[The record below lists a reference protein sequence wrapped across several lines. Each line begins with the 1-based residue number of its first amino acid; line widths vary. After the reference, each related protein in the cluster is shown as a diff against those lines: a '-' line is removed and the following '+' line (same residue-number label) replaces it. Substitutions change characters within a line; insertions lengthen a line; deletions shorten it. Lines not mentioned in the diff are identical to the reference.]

1 MADDKQGASP
11 ASLAGEPAAA
21 SRTSFPIAP
30 HRDAQIGRLPLEPAA
45 CIAPQEMQQKPH
57 AAAKWQRAIQLAGDE
72 AGRFPAVEDLAQ
84 ASDSV
89 HGRAARRQSPIGWQ
103 ARVARDGFPE

>member
-30 HRDAQIGRLPLEPAA
+30 HRNAQVSRLSFEPAA
-45 CIAPQEMQQKPH
+45 RIAPQKMQPKPH
-57 AAAKWQRAIQLAGDE
+57 AAAERQRAIQLSRDE
-72 AGRFPAVEDLAQ
+72 AGRVLAVEKSAQ
-84 ASDSV
+84 ATDSM
-89 HGRAARRQSPIGWQ
+89 HGRAARGR
-103 ARVARDGFPE
+103 AR